1 MSALPVIEPIVE
13 PAPST
18 RTRTRTA
25 PRTTTRVAPRFPEPI
40 IIELPTVRPR
50 TGRSK
55 KAKTQKRVSTIV
67 GQVASFA
74 VITGIAFSTLSLA
87 GQVMVEKA
95 RRDGIRAT
103 ARARQ
108 TSREIADLRG
118 EVQDLA
124 SSRSI
129 DDWAAANGYLPTEAT
144 PQPIGAIQSAPV
156 SH

>member
-25 PRTTTRVAPRFPEPI
+25 PRTTPRFPEPI
-40 IIELPTVRPR
+40 IIELPSPKTHR
-50 TGRSK
+50 GRVK
-55 KAKTQKRVSTIV
+55 KVQAKKRVSSVI

-74 VITGIAFSTLSLA
+74 IIAGISFGTISLA

-95 RRDGIRAT
+95 RREGIRAME
-103 ARARQ
+103 RARQ
-108 TSREIADLRG
+108 TSRDIAELRG

-129 DDWAAANGYLPTEAT
+129 DDWAAANGFIPTESVPKAT
-144 PQPIGAIQSAPV
+144 GVNQVATINN
-156 SH
+156 

>member
-25 PRTTTRVAPRFPEPI
+25 PRTTTRTAPRFPEPI
-40 IIELPTVRPR
+40 IIELPQIR
-50 TGRSK
+50 TRKGRSK
-55 KAKTQKRVSTIV
+55 KAKTQKRVSTVV
-67 GQVASFA
+67 GQIASFA
-74 VITGIAFSTLSLA
+74 IVAGISFSTLSLA

-108 TSREIADLRG
+108 TSREIADLRA
-118 EVQDLA
+118 EVQDLG

-129 DDWAAANGYLPTEAT
+129 DDWAAANGFIPTEST
-144 PQPIGAIQSAPV
+144 PQIAGV
-156 SH
+156 SQIAAVHN